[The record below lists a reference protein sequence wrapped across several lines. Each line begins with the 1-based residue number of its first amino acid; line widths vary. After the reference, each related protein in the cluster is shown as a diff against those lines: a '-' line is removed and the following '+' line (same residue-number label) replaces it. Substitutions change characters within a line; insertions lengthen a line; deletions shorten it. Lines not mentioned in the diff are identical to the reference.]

1 MFSWCLAHCSSS
13 QSEKW
18 FIFLSNFKMHYSSWD
33 QNFPGLIFASAF
45 SDHEYINERWHFAVA
60 DVAHSVI
67 SMQICQKFEN
77 TTNCTRRS
85 FLASLPRC
93 LYLEFT
99 HSLHSFKFIKKKFQ
113 LKKLISILSF
123 FFLLLLFNK
132 LIIAAWLEL
141 ERQRKLVIFYSQNR
155 GKE

>member
-1 MFSWCLAHCSSS
+1 MSDKLITRPIKLFHEAWESKERYENNFFLNGNHFIKRYVFSSCLAHCSSP

-18 FIFLSNFKMHYSSWD
+18 FIFLSNFTMHYSSWD

-99 HSLHSFKFIKKKFQ
+99 HSLHSFKFIKKKFN
-113 LKKLISILSF
+113 SR
-123 FFLLLLFNK
+123 N
-132 LIIAAWLEL
+132 
-141 ERQRKLVIFYSQNR
+141 
-155 GKE
+155 